1 MKPATAAKKLDV
13 YLPATPV
20 EFRENFITRSELM
33 ALQADP
39 PEWLRELRANGPHPR
54 NLVAGRLGVSN
65 SGLTRNGI
73 TGALTTDEIKALL
86 DEMPE
91 WLVAERAQHV
101 EVLREQR
108 RIRSLHAD
116 RRRAREQAEADE

>member
-1 MKPATAAKKLDV
+1 M